1 MSANHPFV
9 RAALVSTGSG
19 AARYASLRLEA
30 PELAPGRYVVTIS
43 LVKWTGVRPSAELW
57 TSAVALDGGGEG
69 DDVGRATLAALAE
82 ARWEE
87 GPVVGA
93 PIERALQS
101 ATSDIRRRLL
111 AEEARRTQE
120 NESLLELRRIS
131 LRETFQRK
139 ESVIRRRIASAR
151 VGGSAI
157 AVRLGESQLAAQSR
171 MLADAEAELE
181 SAGSG
186 SMDLEHLA
194 VCHVEVTK

>member
-1 MSANHPFV
+1 V
-9 RAALVSTGSG
+9 
-19 AARYASLRLEA
+19 
-30 PELAPGRYVVTIS
+30 
-43 LVKWTGVRPSAELW
+43 
-57 TSAVALDGGGEG
+57 GGGPGG
-69 DDVGRATLAALAE
+69 D
-82 ARWEE
+82 
-87 GPVVGA
+87 A

-111 AEEARRTQE
+111 EEEARRTQE

-151 VGGSAI
+151 AGGSAV

-181 SAGSG
+181 SAGRG

-194 VCHVEVTK
+194 VCHVEVTA